1 MAAFLSKTSPWNKT
15 PQRGIT
21 KGNKQSISSFETVYW
36 FAFYSTTSNRYQ
48 CDMCDL
54 NFKYPSMLLRHRNM
68 HTKEFKCTLCKYS
81 AARMAILMK
90 HMKMHESDDEQS
102 SSSTVI
108 DK

>member
-1 MAAFLSKTSPWNKT
+1 
-15 PQRGIT
+15 
-21 KGNKQSISSFETVYW
+21 
-36 FAFYSTTSNRYQ
+36 
-48 CDMCDL
+48 MCDL
-54 NFKYPSMLLRHRNM
+54 NFKYPSTVLNHQNM